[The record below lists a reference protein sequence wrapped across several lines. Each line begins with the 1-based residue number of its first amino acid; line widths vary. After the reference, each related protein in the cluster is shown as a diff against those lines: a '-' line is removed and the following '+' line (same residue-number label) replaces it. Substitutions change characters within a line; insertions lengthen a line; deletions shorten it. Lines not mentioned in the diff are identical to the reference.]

1 MPTWERS
8 YMVMLGILYVIFMA
22 AHIAH
27 CAGR

>member
-1 MPTWERS
+1 MPAWERS
-8 YMVMLGILYVIFMA
+8 YLTMLGILYVIFVT